1 MCSMKT
7 KLKSS
12 IIDNL
17 DEEYYQISTDILSS
31 FPKFRPPLDLFIFK
45 EDTAQILLLKK
56 KGDRLDKDEQ
66 ERVAELCKQGN
77 IFVARSD
84 HAVYSKHI
92 AKQLDLVLVDENLKE
107 AEIAEIFC
115 YALTD
120 RIAEFMEQPV
130 KAVFT
135 LIYNDLMVLTEY
147 LWEDKTRI
155 KSLVRR
161 LHTDEHSLAKHSFN
175 TGILGLWLFGRI
187 HPSGLNRRTYDK
199 ATLGLFL
206 HDMGMGKIPSFIRDK
221 DKPLTQ
227 DERAKVNM
235 HPLLGSKIALKLGLQ
250 FDEMQQCIMEHHER
264 LDGTGYPGK
273 LKELSPLGN
282 ICAVAD
288 SYCAM
293 LTKRPYAEPM
303 EPLAAAKELGQST
316 RAYDNRVT
324 KLLLE
329 AVVTGHW

>member
-1 MCSMKT
+1 MKNT
-7 KLKSS
+7 LKSS

-31 FPKFRPPLDLFIFK
+31 FPKFRPPLDLFILK
-45 EDTAQILLLKK
+45 EETAQILLLKK
-56 KGDRLDKDEQ
+56 KGDRMDKDEQ
-66 ERVAELCKQGN
+66 ERVAELCKEGN

-107 AEIAEIFC
+107 GEIAEIFC

-120 RIAEFMEQPV
+120 RIEEFMEQPV

-135 LIYNDLMVLTEY
+135 KLYNDLMVLTEY
-147 LWEDKTRI
+147 VWEDQNRV

-161 LHTDEHSLAKHSFN
+161 LHTGEHSLAKHSFN
-175 TGILGLWLFGRI
+175 TGALGLWLFGKVF
-187 HPSGLNRRTYDK
+187 PGGFNRRVYDK
-199 ATLGLFL
+199 TALALFL
-206 HDMGMGKIPSFIRDK
+206 HDMGMGKIPAFIRDK
-221 DKPLTQ
+221 EKPLTQ
-227 DERAKVNM
+227 DERTKVNM
-235 HPLLGSKIALKLGLQ
+235 HPLLGSKIALKLGLK
-250 FDEMQQCIMEHHER
+250 FDEMQHCIMEHHER
-264 LDGTGYPGK
+264 LDGTGYPNK
-273 LKELSPLGN
+273 VKEMSPLGS

-293 LTKRPYAEPM
+293 ITKRPYAEAM

-316 RAYDNRVT
+316 RAYSTKVT
-324 KLLLE
+324 KFLLE
-329 AVVTGHW
+329 AVVSERW